1 MRNYPRYILLA
12 ATHNMVETE
21 SWMIDGINRKMY
33 FEAFIRAVQG
43 LPSNPGT
50 KAGVMGREAGHKKYL
65 LTQLIKGEEAN
76 EENKT
81 LNEAVDDWHHNSYD
95 IRTTGRPFK

>member
-1 MRNYPRYILLA
+1 
-12 ATHNMVETE
+12 MVN
-21 SWMIDGINRKMY
+21 GLNRKMY
-33 FEAFIRAVQG
+33 FEAFNRAVKN
-43 LPSNPGT
+43 LPSNPNT
-50 KAGVMGREAGHKKYL
+50 QAGVMGREAGHKKYL